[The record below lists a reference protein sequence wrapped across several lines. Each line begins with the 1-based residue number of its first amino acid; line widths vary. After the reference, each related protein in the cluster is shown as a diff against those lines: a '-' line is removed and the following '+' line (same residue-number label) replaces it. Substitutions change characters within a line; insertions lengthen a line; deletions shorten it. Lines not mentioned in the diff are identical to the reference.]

1 MFRGTTSTRDR
12 SLILVKE
19 NSEQASF
26 IQTLLTSIPKKKKK
40 KKKEKKKQKQKQKK
54 LKSKFRFM
62 KITE

>member
-19 NSEQASF
+19 NLEQASF
-26 IQTLLTSIPKKKKK
+26 IQTLLNSIPKRKKKKK
-40 KKKEKKKQKQKQKK
+40 KQKK
-54 LKSKFRFM
+54 LKFRFM